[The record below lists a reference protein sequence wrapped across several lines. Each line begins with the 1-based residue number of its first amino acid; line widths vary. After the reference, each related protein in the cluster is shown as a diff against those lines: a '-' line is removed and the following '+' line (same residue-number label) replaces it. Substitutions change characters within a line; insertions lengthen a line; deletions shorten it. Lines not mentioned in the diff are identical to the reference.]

1 MFPFQK
7 KDVVIRFRFD
17 PEERKKRLTWDDLE
31 TIEML
36 QEGELSPRRVKAL
49 AARFMV
55 DDKGQYIPYDKAL
68 KTLGSLMEEEI
79 TDVLARFI
87 EAIQEAA
94 LPKVSASG
102 SSSHSVA
109 PSPTPTPSPDGSAT

>member
-1 MFPFQK
+1 MFPFLN
-7 KDVVIRFRFD
+7 KDKTIRFRFD
-17 PEERKKRLTWDDLE
+17 AEERKKRLTWDDLE

-49 AARFMV
+49 AARFMT
-55 DDKGQYIPYDKAL
+55 DDKGQYLPYDKAL

-79 TDVLARFI
+79 QDVLVKFI
-87 EAIQEAA
+87 EAIREAA
-94 LPKVSASG
+94 LPKASASG

-109 PSPTPTPSPDGSAT
+109 PSQTPTPSPDGSVT